1 MCRHPVDDHAPY
13 HAHADMQLSYAMLS
27 TFSSD
32 ELQIGGGD
40 ACRARLRRA
49 SLDGLC
55 RQAKDH
61 LLSPRTKGS
70 AHGAHSQRHPS
81 L

>member
-1 MCRHPVDDHAPY
+1 MHHTMR
-13 HAHADMQLSYAMLS
+13 MQTCSYRMLS

-40 ACRARLRRA
+40 ACRAQLRRA